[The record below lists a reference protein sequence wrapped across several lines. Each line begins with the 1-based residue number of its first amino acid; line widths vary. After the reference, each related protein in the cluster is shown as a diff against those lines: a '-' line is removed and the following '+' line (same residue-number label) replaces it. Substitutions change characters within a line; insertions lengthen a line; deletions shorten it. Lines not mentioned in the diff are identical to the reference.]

1 MGRESKLTIDQKLSA
16 IKEYNDGNGSYVSIA
31 IKLGISKTAFRN
43 MVKHYNAGDL
53 DAISNKKT
61 NRRYS
66 KELKLSAVNDYLDG
80 KGSLTDICLKYKII
94 SNVQLRR
101 WILWYNG
108 HKEFKEPSRSGT
120 EKYMTKGRKTTQEER
135 VEIVSFCIENNKD
148 YGLAIEKYGVSYQ
161 QIYSWVRKYK
171 DKGIDGLSDC
181 RGKRKQISEMTE
193 AEKLKLENKL
203 LQAKL
208 KEKEMEIALL
218 KKLEELERG
227 GR

>member
-1 MGRESKLTIDQKLSA
+1 MGRESKLTIEQKLSA
-16 IKEYNDGNGSYVSIA
+16 IKEYNDGNGSYVSLA
-31 IKLGISKTAFRN
+31 TKLGISKTAFRN

-108 HKEFKEPSRSGT
+108 HREIKERTSAKGEI
-120 EKYMTKGRKTTQEER
+120 YMTKGRKTTQEER
-135 VEIVSFCIENNKD
+135 AEIVAFCIEHNKD
-148 YGLAIEKYGVSYQ
+148 YGLTVETYNVSYQ
-161 QIYSWVRKYK
+161 QIYAWVRKYEEGGVDKLK
-171 DKGIDGLSDC
+171 DN
-181 RGKRKQISEMTE
+181 RGRSKPVEEMTE
-193 AEKLKLENKL
+193 VEKLKAEMKILEAKNR
-203 LQAKL
+203 QAAGPTAPAHGLTLVKYEFL
-208 KEKEMEIALL
+208 
-218 KKLEELERG
+218 
-227 GR
+227 

>member
-1 MGRESKLTIDQKLSA
+1 M
-16 IKEYNDGNGSYVSIA
+16 
-31 IKLGISKTAFRN
+31 
-43 MVKHYNAGDL
+43 
-53 DAISNKKT
+53 
-61 NRRYS
+61 S
-66 KELKLSAVNDYLDG
+66 KERSKKRKYTAETKIQAVQAYQRG
-80 KGSLTDICLKYKII
+80 EGSLRSICCKYGIKDKK
-94 SNVQLRR
+94 SLRE

-161 QIYSWVRKYK
+161 QIYSWVRKYE